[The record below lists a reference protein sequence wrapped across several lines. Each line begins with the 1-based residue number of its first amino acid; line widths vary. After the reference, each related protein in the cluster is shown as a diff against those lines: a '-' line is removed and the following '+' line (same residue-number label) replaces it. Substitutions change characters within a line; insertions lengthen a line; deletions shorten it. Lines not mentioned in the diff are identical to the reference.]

1 MPHASCVAQLARI
14 ELAAGRAVK
23 AAEAQPLYLRN
34 KIAFTSA
41 ERLVINAAKAAK
53 AGA

>member
-1 MPHASCVAQLARI
+1 MPHASQVAQLARSA
-14 ELAAGRAVK
+14 LAAGATVS

-41 ERLVINAAKAAK
+41 ERRDIQAAKAA
-53 AGA
+53 AAQA